1 MMEIN
6 YFRYQVIDE
15 LQDELVVVSD
25 KNPMEFIQSID
36 ETREEDLVSFISEDD
51 EKVIAIKKS
60 IIKTI
65 IQL

>member
-1 MMEIN
+1 METE

-15 LQDELVVVSD
+15 LQDELVVISD
-25 KNPMEFIQSID
+25 KNPMEFVQSID
-36 ETREEDLVSFISEDD
+36 ETREEDMVSFINEED
-51 EKVIAIKKS
+51 EKIIAIKKS

>member
-51 EKVIAIKKS
+51 EKVIAIKKL

>member
-1 MMEIN
+1 MEIN